1 MKKGLIYGFG
11 PYLHFS
17 ENITQQILE
26 SLPPNKRYCKKVF
39 DVCFNRRM
47 FEAVLEKEK
56 PAWVLGMGQHR
67 RARKI
72 HIERCARNWMV
83 GEGFPKGKEI
93 RRGAPDKLWVT
104 LKVEKTVDT
113 TVTYNAGSYVCNF
126 SMWVVGEWCQKNGV
140 PYGFLHVPKFCRLD
154 TAKRVVKAVVNSLE

>member
-17 ENITQQILE
+17 ENITQQLLE
-26 SLPPNKRYCKKVF
+26 SLSANKRYSKKVF
-39 DVCFNRRM
+39 DVRFDRKM

-72 HIERCARNWMV
+72 HIERCARNWMI

-93 RRGAPDKLWVT
+93 RRGGPEKLWAT
-104 LKVEKTVDT
+104 LPVEKTEET
-113 TVTYNAGSYVCNF
+113 TITYNAGSYVCNY
-126 SMWVVGEWCQKNGV
+126 SMWVVGEWCEKKGV
-140 PYGFLHVPKFCRLD
+140 PFGFLHVPKFCPLG
-154 TAKRVVKAVVNSLE
+154 TAKRVLKEVVDRLE